1 MNNIAFLGGGNI
13 ATAIIGGLLN
23 TGYAG
28 TDISVADPDQKQCRK
43 LSQMGV
49 SIASTNSQAAQNADV
64 ILICVKPDQVEI
76 AATAIVPLRPDQL
89 VISVAAGINTT
100 SLKQWLGSANLVRC
114 MPNTPALVET
124 GATGLHA
131 NEYVNDEQHD
141 LAENIMRSVGI
152 TVWVQDEDELNAVTA
167 ISGSGPAYFFLL
179 MEAMEASAKSLGLSD
194 DVARILIEQ
203 TALGAAKIALESGE
217 SPSELRQRVT
227 SPNGTTEQALNTFA
241 NGDFNG
247 LVERA
252 LKSAHDRS
260 ISLSEELGA

>member
-114 MPNTPALVET
+114 MPNTPALIGEGMMALFAEAELSQAHRCLATTLMSAVGET
-124 GATGLHA
+124 RWFQQ
-131 NEYVNDEQHD
+131 ESD
-141 LAENIMRSVGI
+141 LDV
-152 TVWVQDEDELNAVTA
+152 VTA
-167 ISGSGPAYFFLL
+167 ISGSGPAYFFYL
-179 MEAMEASAKSLGLSD
+179 MESLIDAAMALGLD
-194 DVARILIEQ
+194 DQSARQLVLQ
-203 TALGAAKIALESGE
+203 TALGTAKMAKGNAA
-217 SPSELRQRVT
+217 SPQELRIQVT
-227 SPNGTTEQALNTFA
+227 SPGGTTQAACT
-241 NGDFNG
+241 
-247 LVERA
+247 V
-252 LKSAHDRS
+252 LKDQQLPAIIVKAVTAAQQRS
-260 ISLSEELGA
+260 VELGKG